1 VQAGLPVDRDD
12 DANEDWG
19 LNYPFSY
26 SWRAYTRYYHSNF
39 VALPDEGG
47 LGDQDELLMDDLDTL
62 SARVDRQMRRLRKQ
76 EDAGGLGYA
85 DGTLEE
91 IDLYA

>member
-1 VQAGLPVDRDD
+1 MQAGLSVDRDD
-12 DANEDWG
+12 PTDEDWG

-62 SARVDRQMRRLRKQ
+62 ASRVDGAMRRLRATSG
-76 EDAGGLGYA
+76 EPPAD
-85 DGTLEE
+85 DGTLEYVD
-91 IDLYA
+91 IYS